1 MFASLSAELGLG
13 ASVQFEVDEGVS
25 RCQAE
30 RAAAAWL

>member
-1 MFASLSAELGLG
+1 MFASSSAELGLR

-30 RAAAAWL
+30 QAAAAWL